1 MFNKL
6 KYAMNFT
13 RLILVVLLFIA
24 MAVNSYAGNY
34 GMAIIYLLLIVV
46 FELQEINSKIK
57 SGD

>member
-13 RLILVVLLFIA
+13 RLILVVFLFIA

>member
-1 MFNKL
+1 
-6 KYAMNFT
+6 MNFT
-13 RLILVVLLFIA
+13 RLILVVFLFIA